1 MGIVDL
7 ELPVQLN
14 PASEDKKINQLF
26 MIMSKGKNNP
36 DLINKFFQIKLNY
49 RKNKMSD
56 YLNNHCKKIHPS
68 SKKE

>member
-1 MGIVDL
+1 
-7 ELPVQLN
+7 
-14 PASEDKKINQLF
+14 